1 MKYVPQ
7 FLVKKFSLIALGSM
21 LTVGAP
27 SQVSATSSLN
37 PETGKEG
44 PKTDQTPVKNP
55 TVLINEHKRQK
66 MPKLSSP
73 GDVKKFIAWA
83 SRAPVSRREEI
94 RRRVSTM
101 ARNNSI
107 AKAMINEFNNS
118 EFKDHSRSIVI
129 LALLGE
135 LRNGVGAEFLSKYVW
150 EPLPKG
156 GVTLK
161 ESGVSSD
168 YYNKELLQVKAV
180 TGLSYMRTG
189 ATDQVVLRV
198 VSSHPSSA
206 VRAEAVSTFLWNH
219 KSSNKA
225 RKILRRA
232 VRKGEEKLIDRPVRT
247 HKMTAAQ
254 FNAQLDAYLR
264 KYPELIPP
272 IPVKAKGQKRS
283 NKEDRLKQKGD
294 SQPELN

>member
-44 PKTDQTPVKNP
+44 PKTNQTPIKNP
-55 TVLINEHKRQK
+55 TVLINEIKRQK

-107 AKAMINEFNNS
+107 AQAMIS
-118 EFKDHSRSIVI
+118 EFKKSELKDHSRSIVI

-135 LRNGVGAEFLSKYVW
+135 MRNGVGAKFLSKFIW
-150 EPLPKG
+150 EPLPKDG
-156 GVTLK
+156 IIMK
-161 ESGVSSD
+161 ESGVSSQ
-168 YYNKELLQVKAV
+168 YYNKELLQVQAV

-189 ATDQVVLRV
+189 ATDKVVLRAA
-198 VSSHPSSA
+198 SSHPSPA

-225 RKILRRA
+225 REILRRA

-264 KYPELIPP
+264 KYPELAPP
-272 IPVKAKGQKRS
+272 APVKAKGQKRS
-283 NKEDRLKQKGD
+283 DEKGPTKAEVGPPPRL
-294 SQPELN
+294 N